1 MQVIHTV
8 AFNTA
13 DTETLF
19 FDDSHHFYHCSNTN
33 HSWPVFFNGAVPVP
47 YPEEEQVL
55 ETCTTVTTDDMF
67 RKRLIVSRKAMG
79 VDPDDLSTR
88 EDAAPVKEL
97 YMKLAD
103 ATRRV
108 WVLSDVMQ
116 SIVKYETAYVHI
128 MKEHRLV
135 IGIQAR
141 GGDKLQEQKGYA
153 TQLAAL
159 LAGGPSAFAAVR
171 RDLGEEKLA
180 GSLCIVVGDDV
191 AVAESMAKVAA
202 DALGCL
208 IMNRAIPG
216 PERSAHDAEA
226 FNASPLA
233 HRCYAAQRIIADV
246 EVLAAADI
254 FVGARLS
261 NVASLVAGLR
271 RFVYNKS
278 KATEYDLYGSV
289 LKPF

>member
-8 AFNTA
+8 AFNTG
-13 DTETLF
+13 DNETLY

-33 HSWPVFFNGAVPVP
+33 HSWPLFFNGSAPAP
-47 YPEEEQVL
+47 YPEEHQVL
-55 ETCTTVTTDDMF
+55 DPCTIVTTQDMF
-67 RKRLIVSRKAMG
+67 QRRLAVSRKAIG

-88 EDAAPVKEL
+88 EDAAPVEEL
-97 YMKLAD
+97 YKKLAD

-153 TQLAAL
+153 IQLAAL
-159 LAGGPSAFAAVR
+159 LAGGPSVFAAVKK
-171 RDLGEEKLA
+171 DLGEEKLA

-191 AVAESMAKVAA
+191 VVAEKMAKVAA

-208 IMNRAIPG
+208 IINRAIPG

-233 HRCYAAQRIIADV
+233 HRCHAAQRIITDV

-278 KATEYDLYGSV
+278 KVSEYDLYGSV

>member
-1 MQVIHTV
+1 M
-8 AFNTA
+8 
-13 DTETLF
+13 
-19 FDDSHHFYHCSNTN
+19 
-33 HSWPVFFNGAVPVP
+33 P
-47 YPEEEQVL
+47 YPEEKEVL
-55 ETCTTVTTDDMF
+55 DPCTIVTTQDMF
-67 RKRLIVSRKAMG
+67 RRRLALSRKAMG

-88 EDAAPVKEL
+88 EDAAPVKRL
-97 YMKLAD
+97 YAKLAD

-108 WVLSDVMQ
+108 WVLSDFMQ
-116 SIVKYETAYVHI
+116 RVVKYETAYMSI

-159 LAGGPSAFAAVR
+159 LAGGPSAFAAVKK
-171 RDLGEEKLA
+171 DMGEERLA
-180 GSLCIVVGDDV
+180 GSLCIVVGDDMTV
-191 AVAESMAKVAA
+191 AKKMAKVAA

-208 IMNRAIPG
+208 IVNRAIPG
-216 PERSAHDAEA
+216 PERSAHDADA

-233 HRCYAAQRIIADV
+233 HRCYAAQRIITDV

-278 KATEYDLYGSV
+278 KASEYDLYGSV
-289 LKPF
+289 LKPY

>member
-1 MQVIHTV
+1 M
-8 AFNTA
+8 
-13 DTETLF
+13 
-19 FDDSHHFYHCSNTN
+19 
-33 HSWPVFFNGAVPVP
+33 
-47 YPEEEQVL
+47 
-55 ETCTTVTTDDMF
+55 
-67 RKRLIVSRKAMG
+67 SRKAIG

-97 YMKLAD
+97 CAKLAD

-108 WVLSDVMQ
+108 WVLSGVMQ
-116 SIVKYETAYVHI
+116 SIVKYETAYVDI

-153 TQLAAL
+153 AQLVAL
-159 LAGGPSAFAAVR
+159 LAGGPSAFATVKE
-171 RDLGEEKLA
+171 DVGEERLA
-180 GSLCIVVGDDV
+180 GSLCIVVGDDM
-191 AVAESMAKVAA
+191 ALAEKMAKVAA

-208 IMNRAIPG
+208 IINRAIPG
-216 PERSAHDAEA
+216 PERTAHDAGP
-226 FNASPLA
+226 FNAYTLA
-233 HRCYAAQRIIADV
+233 HRYYAAQRIVTDV
-246 EVLAAADI
+246 EVLAAADN

-271 RFVYNKS
+271 RFGYNKS
-278 KATEYDLYGSV
+278 KVSEYDLFGSV